1 MPDGAGAQG
10 ARMTPWQALQSRPRI
25 IALLDAAHGIE
36 QRELAR
42 YARAALREHAIAA
55 PLHECVV
62 PIVRDP
68 ENPPTANLQPLLELP
83 GDTAVLPLRVVWR
96 NSLQDKS
103 PRPRPR
109 DLLFGHSR
117 RPRPGRARRILRKHP
132 ERAVCVA
139 GRPATL
145 DELRAR
151 LRRRHDGEAGS
162 ELRPDALAAFIAG
175 QAGLALDVAER
186 RLQGSR
192 YKVPR
197 RVASN
202 LLASPGFRR
211 ALEALSAQT
220 GRCVEALRGESEAI
234 MRELIARPRP
244 FWLDVMAQLN
254 HWVMRLGYD
263 AEVVIDREG
272 LERVRQCARENP
284 TALLWTHKTH
294 VDAFALNSVF
304 FDNDFP
310 APHILGGVNMAFA
323 GLGFLARHA
332 GAIFIRRSFRDDPLY
347 KVVLRH
353 YIGYLM
359 EKRFPLSWAFEGTR
373 SRVGKLMPPRYGL
386 LKYVLDSAHATG
398 ARNLHIIPIAISYDM
413 IGDVHDYS
421 LQESGVAKRPES
433 LRWFI
438 GYLRGLRQPM
448 GKIYFDFGE
457 PVVLEQAPSPEEP
470 RQLQRVAFAVGV
482 EVNRVT
488 PITLPSLLCMVL
500 LGAAPRALT
509 ADELAAEL
517 NVLTEWAQ
525 QRDIPL
531 TRSLSERDDAQI
543 HRLTRMMIGS
553 GLLTCYED
561 GPERVYT
568 IAAERHTVASYYRN
582 TVIHFF
588 LNKAIAELA
597 LIDMAQQQRLGAE
610 VFWEEAERLRD
621 FFKFEFFYA
630 PRDEFRRE
638 VARELSRYQPAWES
652 ALLEPGVAHQLF
664 SRLRPRVA
672 HGVLLPFVEAYRVV
686 ADVVARHP
694 LSEPLEEKDC
704 VRNCLAYGRQARLQQ
719 RISSD
724 ASIGK
729 LLFSNGFKLME
740 NLHLIQA
747 PPAAAEALAERRL
760 HMARTFRELQRRIE
774 RVRAAALP

>member
-1 MPDGAGAQG
+1 
-10 ARMTPWQALQSRPRI
+10 MTCWQALKSRERI
-25 IALLDAAHGIE
+25 IALLDAAHSIE
-36 QRELAR
+36 QRELER
-42 YARAALREHAIAA
+42 YVRGAFHEHAITAEFY
-55 PLHECVV
+55 ECVV

-68 ENPPTANLQPLLELP
+68 ENPPTAQLKPLLDLP

-96 NSLQDKS
+96 SSLQEKTT
-103 PRPRPR
+103 RPRPR
-109 DLLFGHSR
+109 DLLFGNPR
-117 RPRPGRARRILRKHP
+117 RPKPGRARRILRKHP
-132 ERAVCVA
+132 ERMVCVA

-145 DELRAR
+145 DELRER
-151 LRRRHDGEAGS
+151 LRRRHGGDAGS
-162 ELRPDALAAFIAG
+162 CARPEALAAFIAG

-186 RLQGSR
+186 RLQGCR

-197 RVASN
+197 RVADN
-202 LLASPGFRR
+202 LLSSYKFRR
-211 ALEALSAQT
+211 ALEAVSAQT
-220 GRCVEALRGESEAI
+220 GRSVEELHGESGEI
-234 MRELIARPRP
+234 MRELIARPQP
-244 FWLDVMAQLN
+244 FWLDVMAQFN
-254 HWVMRLGYD
+254 HWVMHLGYD
-263 AEVVIDREG
+263 ADVVIDREG

-294 VDAFALNSVF
+294 VDAFAMNSVF
-304 FDNDFP
+304 FNNDFP

-332 GAIFIRRSFRDDPLY
+332 GAVFIRRSFRNDPLY
-347 KVVLRH
+347 KAVLRH

-386 LKYVLDSAHATG
+386 LKYVMDSAHATG
-398 ARNLHIIPIAISYDM
+398 ARNLHIVPIAISYDM

-421 LQESGVAKRPES
+421 QQESGAAKRPES
-433 LRWFI
+433 LSWFI

-448 GKIYFDFGE
+448 GKIYFDFGK
-457 PVVLEQAPSPEEP
+457 PVILEQTPSPEDP
-470 RQLQRVAFAVGV
+470 RELQRVAFAVGV

-488 PITLPSLLCMVL
+488 PITLPSLLCLVL

-509 ADELAAEL
+509 ADELACEL
-517 NVLTEWAQ
+517 SVLTEWAHK
-525 QRDIPL
+525 RGIPL
-531 TRSLSERDDAQI
+531 TRSLGERDDAQI
-543 HRLTRMMIGS
+543 DRLTRMMIGS
-553 GLLTCYED
+553 GLLSCYED

-597 LIDMAQQQRLGAE
+597 LLHMAQKELLGAE
-610 VFWEEAERLRD
+610 GFWEEAERLRD

-630 PRDEFRRE
+630 PRGEFRRD
-638 VARELSRYQPAWES
+638 VTQELSRYQPAWES
-652 ALLEPGVAHQLF
+652 ALREPGVATRLF

-686 ADVVARHP
+686 SDVLARHP
-694 LSEPLEEKDC
+694 LTEPLEEKDC
-704 VRNCLAYGRQARLQQ
+704 VRKCLAYGRQARLQQ

-729 LLFSNGFKLME
+729 LFFSNGFKLME
-740 NLHLIQA
+740 NLRLTEA
-747 PPAAAEALAERRL
+747 PPAGAEALAERRL